1 MGAAWLKNYLAPIRF
16 LVAGIAQIRDDRVNF
31 RNGFT
36 ASQVADADGVNVL
49 TIDADLSDTSYEPTA
64 DTIPL
69 RNGSGT
75 LKGNVITAT
84 TFTYVTPKEFTFR
97 EPIRP
102 TEPAVFDPVTGWSI
116 NASLEL
122 EANAVPLQWVT
133 ELALVPG
140 STLTELEAVY
150 TPPGAHV
157 GLPGDQP
164 SIELFEVGYGAAP
177 VLVESI
183 QDNAA
188 DLVAYET
195 QRTLTLVLTTPLVV
209 NANKRYVLQ
218 FNSETAANS
227 LAGTVLHA
235 PAIWT
240 VELMAP

>member
-1 MGAAWLKNYLAPIRF
+1 MSASWLKNYLAPIRF
-16 LVAGIAQIRDDRVNF
+16 FVAGIAQVRDDRVNF
-31 RNGFT
+31 GRGFS
-36 ASQVADADGVNVL
+36 ASQVPDANGVNVL
-49 TIDADLSDTSYEPTA
+49 TIDSDLANTSYEPTA
-64 DTIPL
+64 STIPI

-84 TFTYVTPKEFTFR
+84 SFTYVTPKEFTFR
-97 EPIRP
+97 EPIRS
-102 TEPAVFDPVTGWSI
+102 TEPTVFDPVTGWSI

-122 EANAVPLQWVT
+122 EANAVPLQWIT
-133 ELALVPG
+133 ELALIPG
-140 STLTELEAVY
+140 STLTELEVVY

-164 SIELFEVGYGAAP
+164 SIELFEIGYGAAP
-177 VLVESI
+177 VLVEAI

-188 DLVAYET
+188 SLVAYET
-195 QRTLTLVLTTPLVV
+195 QRTLTLVLSTPLVV
-209 NANKRYVLQ
+209 DANKRYALQ